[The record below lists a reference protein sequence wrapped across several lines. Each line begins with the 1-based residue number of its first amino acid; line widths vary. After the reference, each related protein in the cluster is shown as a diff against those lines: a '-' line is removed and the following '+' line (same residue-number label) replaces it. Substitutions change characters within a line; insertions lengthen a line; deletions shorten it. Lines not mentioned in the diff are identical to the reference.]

1 MKKIISL
8 VVLTVVAVFSFFFVQ
23 SSKQPTVVNAK
34 GSNGTIRVAI
44 NNNCP
49 PFSYMKGN
57 KIVGAE
63 VDMWNHI
70 GKKLNYKIK
79 FEPVGFDVL
88 FGKLDNHEADFA
100 SSYIAINNQR
110 KKKYNFTTPYAHGF
124 MKLLVLKKT
133 KGIHGLQDCAGKK
146 VAVTSQSNARVF
158 LKNYIKKHHIN
169 IHMVVYEDKDSAA
182 QALKNGDVIG
192 WFEGAGTTIAQIQ
205 NGNIDG
211 KFVGKSEQITDTAF
225 MWRKGDKRNDKIGAK
240 INGVIKEMKKDGELS
255 RIYKKWVGVDI
266 TNPNADMSY
275 ITSNKNKA
283 VTPK

>member
-79 FEPVGFDVL
+79 FEPVGFDVYL
-88 FGKLDNHEADFA
+88 VSL
-100 SSYIAINNQR
+100 I
-110 KKKYNFTTPYAHGF
+110 T
-124 MKLLVLKKT
+124 MKRILPLVTL
-133 KGIHGLQDCAGKK
+133 
-146 VAVTSQSNARVF
+146 
-158 LKNYIKKHHIN
+158 
-169 IHMVVYEDKDSAA
+169 
-182 QALKNGDVIG
+182 
-192 WFEGAGTTIAQIQ
+192 
-205 NGNIDG
+205 
-211 KFVGKSEQITDTAF
+211 
-225 MWRKGDKRNDKIGAK
+225 
-240 INGVIKEMKKDGELS
+240 
-255 RIYKKWVGVDI
+255 
-266 TNPNADMSY
+266 P
-275 ITSNKNKA
+275 
-283 VTPK
+283 